1 MSGQIFFHLSTLYT
15 SIHISFQIP
24 LLEKSVPKEYIAELW
39 ARNGE
44 TITFSVEFYTG
55 SHMNV
60 SWQLETEENSCSCK
74 FPFQSEGYFYYGCNQ
89 ENKCAASIDNSFK
102 PIGDLI
108 DCEEKCHKQSE

>member
-1 MSGQIFFHLSTLYT
+1 
-15 SIHISFQIP
+15 
-24 LLEKSVPKEYIAELW
+24 
-39 ARNGE
+39 
-44 TITFSVEFYTG
+44 
-55 SHMNV
+55 MNV

-108 DCEEKCHKQSE
+108 DCEEKCHKQSEYVCIESAVSLKKIFFSTSKY